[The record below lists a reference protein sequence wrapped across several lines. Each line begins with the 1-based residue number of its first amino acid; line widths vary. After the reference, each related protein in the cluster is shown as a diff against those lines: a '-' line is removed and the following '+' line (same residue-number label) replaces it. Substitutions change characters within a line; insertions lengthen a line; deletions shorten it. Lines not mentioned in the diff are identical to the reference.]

1 MFVLFILVSVSI
13 GAPMRQGGRMGML
26 SQMRCQSLY
35 IHLAMDVR
43 KGLGSVAVDNAAL
56 STSRRGIGLQ
66 TGGGFDKPCGLWLM
80 GLDE

>member
-1 MFVLFILVSVSI
+1 
-13 GAPMRQGGRMGML
+13 MGML

-56 STSRRGIGLQ
+56 STSKAVSACSLE
-66 TGGGFDKPCGLWLM
+66 GF
-80 GLDE
+80 